1 MKNIFKLILY
11 GLFFALPFESLGQ
24 DTHSVPS
31 DFPTRPGQ
39 YNPSISNLTKFP
51 SSPILRSKIAF
62 LQAYP
67 LDYGNCVDSIYY
79 PKSSVISM
87 EGETRYLITVNS
99 IGYGMATGQTGA
111 NDSIVTI
118 AGRKI
123 TYRSDSN
130 FTRIVW
136 KNRANRN
143 VVDQLGFTFNSNVSV
158 GDKFEV
164 DITYDKIATADI
176 LGGMVMSL
184 NNITNTTLV
193 TFSPD
198 SFTAAT
204 DTTFG
209 SPVFFEKH
217 KVSALFKLTV
227 TDSAKFGVALQVKA
241 GGSGW
246 AGNVG
251 GDLIVQNPGITD
263 LTGGRWIYIPMDT
276 LLSGDSIRVALY
288 GIAGTGVTYID
299 SLMLLQ
305 SDK

>member
-1 MKNIFKLILY
+1 MKNIFKLILC

-39 YNPSISNLTKFP
+39 YNPSITNLTKFP

-67 LDYGNCVDSIYY
+67 LDYGNCVDSVYY
-79 PKSSVISM
+79 PKSSVISV
-87 EGETRYLITVNS
+87 EGETRYLITVGS
-99 IGYGMATGQTGA
+99 IGYGSAHGSAET
-111 NDSIVTI
+111 DSIVTI
-118 AGRKI
+118 SGRKI
-123 TYRSDSN
+123 TYRSDSS
-130 FTRIVW
+130 FTKIVW
-136 KNRANRN
+136 KNRANRT
-143 VVDQLGFTFNSNVSV
+143 VVDQLGFTFNSNVSA

-184 NNITNTTLV
+184 NNVTNTHLV

-204 DTTFG
+204 DTIF
-209 SPVFFEKH
+209 SSAISFEKH
-217 KVSALFKLTV
+217 KLSALFKLTV
-227 TDSAKFGVALQVKA
+227 TDSAKFGVGLQVKA
-241 GGSGW
+241 GGSDW

-251 GDLIVQNPGITD
+251 GTLIVQNPGITD
-263 LTGGRWIYIPMDT
+263 LIGDRWIYIPMDT
-276 LLSGDSIRVALY
+276 LLSGDSIRAALY
-288 GIAGTGVTYID
+288 GLTGTGVTYID